1 MPPEARGPP
10 GTSPGL
16 LEDCRDHRK
25 FTALEPAVGGG
36 GGFLRSSHLV
46 SKNEVE
52 RLAEKSPA
60 HRVQGMK
67 GCRGLKPLAASL
79 RFSLA
84 KAGGSRWS
92 GDQKGFIL

>member
-1 MPPEARGPP
+1 M
-10 GTSPGL
+10 
-16 LEDCRDHRK
+16 
-25 FTALEPAVGGG
+25 
-36 GGFLRSSHLV
+36 